1 MSSNARK
8 FARLAPDQVP
18 WALVD
23 FGGGSYTSMAANSPL
38 PFDNIIAQNGS
49 HYDTTNYRFTCPV
62 AGVYSMTVSLLSQ
75 TDSNF
80 GVDFRKNGTIF
91 ARNYVQTRAPRGTI
105 EFEFAANDYIDMV
118 TSNTLNQYQGTND
131 ARYAWASFRLVG

>member
-23 FGGGSYTSMAANSPL
+23 FGGGGYVSMAAGVV
-38 PFDNIIAQNGS
+38 PFDNIVAQNGS

-62 AGVYSMTVSLLSQ
+62 DGIYSMTVSLLAQ
-75 TDSNF
+75 TSTSF
-80 GVDFRKNGTIF
+80 GVDFRKNGAVI
-91 ARNYVQTRAPRGTI
+91 AKNYVQTRCPRGTI
-105 EFEFAANDYIDMV
+105 EFEFAANDYIDLV
-118 TSNTLNQYQGTND
+118 VSTTLGQYQGTD
-131 ARYAWASFRLVG
+131 TARYAWAHYRLIG